1 MIRCPKC
8 GHAQEQQVECEACG
22 LLFRRYELSRER
34 RRRET
39 AAEPRTAVPRQSR
52 VAVLLLAAF
61 LLVAG
66 TAGTTWWL
74 TSGRSPGQAGRA
86 SVPATEQVAR
96 PSPPPAPQP
105 SRSAP
110 PASAENAA
118 VAAGPIER
126 AKNGTVASEPP
137 WGKGPGF
144 FLTDTTIVTN
154 KHVIEPDRAQLEELR
169 RKVATGRELL
179 DLERRKLD
187 EARGQLRRLP
197 DSPSRRQLVIV
208 LEERERELARIL
220 PAQAEAEARL
230 ARMEQP
236 AANTDIRV
244 FLADGSEFSAQSI
257 QTSPGRDLALVTVY
271 SAGATPLHPAPEQAG
286 PRQGDRVYTIGN
298 PVGLRNTVTAGIFSG
313 YRRHEDSGEIYLQ
326 TDAPINPGNSGGP
339 LIDERGRVLGVNTMI
354 LQNTQGIGFA
364 IPVTTVFEE
373 FSLMP
378 PRPGD

>member
-8 GHAQEQQVECEACG
+8 GHEQEQQLECKACG
-22 LLFRRYELSRER
+22 LLFQKYTQSRER
-34 RRRET
+34 RHQET
-39 AAEPRTAVPRQSR
+39 AGEVDPAAPRRSGSLP
-52 VAVLLLAAF
+52 LLLAAV
-61 LLVAG
+61 LLVAV

-74 TSGRSPGQAGRA
+74 TSGRPTGQTGSAPVPVADQGGERPTLPAPEPLAPVHSPAAR
-86 SVPATEQVAR
+86 PAT
-96 PSPPPAPQP
+96 
-105 SRSAP
+105 
-110 PASAENAA
+110 
-118 VAAGPIER
+118 VAASPIEQ
-126 AKNGTVASEPP
+126 AKSGTVAIETP
-137 WGKGPGF
+137 WGKGSGF
-144 FLTDTTIVTN
+144 FLTDTTVVTN
-154 KHVIEPDRAQLEELR
+154 KHVIEPDRAHLEELR
-169 RKVATGRELL
+169 RKVTTGRQLI

-208 LEERERELARIL
+208 LQERERELAGVL
-220 PAQAEAEARL
+220 PAQAEAETRL
-230 ARMEQP
+230 ARMEQT
-236 AANTDIRV
+236 ATNADIRV
-244 FLADGSEFSAQSI
+244 FLADGSEFTAQSI
-257 QTSPGRDLALVTVY
+257 QTSPSRDLALVTVY
-271 SAGATPLHPAPEQAG
+271 SAGATPLRPAPQQAG
-286 PRQGDRVYTIGN
+286 PQQGDRVYTIGN

>member
-126 AKNGTVASEPP
+126 AKNGTVAIETP
-137 WGKGPGF
+137 WGKGSGF

-169 RKVATGRELL
+169 RKVTTGRQLI

-208 LEERERELARIL
+208 LQERERELAGVL

-230 ARMEQP
+230 ARMEQT
-236 AANTDIRV
+236 ATNADIRV
-244 FLADGSEFSAQSI
+244 FLADGSEFTAQSI
-257 QTSPGRDLALVTVY
+257 QTSPSRDLALVTVY
-271 SAGATPLHPAPEQAG
+271 SAGATPLRPAPQQAG
-286 PRQGDRVYTIGN
+286 PQQGDRVYTIGN

-313 YRRHEDSGEIYLQ
+313 YRRHEESGEIYLQ
-326 TDAPINPGNSGGP
+326 TDAAINPGNSGGP
-339 LIDERGRVLGVNTMI
+339 LIDERGRVLGINTMI
-354 LQNTQGIGFA
+354 VHNTEGIGFA

-373 FSLMP
+373 FSLVP
-378 PRPGD
+378 TPEGD

>member
-1 MIRCPKC
+1 M
-8 GHAQEQQVECEACG
+8 ECEACG

-126 AKNGTVASEPP
+126 AKNGTVAIETP
-137 WGKGPGF
+137 WGKGSGF

-244 FLADGSEFSAQSI
+244 FLADG
-257 QTSPGRDLALVTVY
+257 DALVLPTRRLLTVLD
-271 SAGATPLHPAPEQAG
+271 AIRTHFPAV
-286 PRQGDRVYTIGN
+286 RRMT
-298 PVGLRNTVTAGIFSG
+298 GL
-313 YRRHEDSGEIYLQ
+313 
-326 TDAPINPGNSGGP
+326 
-339 LIDERGRVLGVNTMI
+339 
-354 LQNTQGIGFA
+354 
-364 IPVTTVFEE
+364 
-373 FSLMP
+373 
-378 PRPGD
+378 